1 MVGFIKKLLGRDVS
15 FDLSSELKDNIH
27 NLVIKN
33 LETYEENYHYAFKA
47 VIEEWKEAKKDIDV
61 PAIDKEAQNRASVE
75 TIKNEISILV
85 NKKSEDDVEREIK
98 AKTDNER
105 TMTAALKTSEKI
117 IAKLVSKSDSI
128 YICHSM

>member
-1 MVGFIKKLLGRDVS
+1 MTRPYLVIPG
-15 FDLSSELKDNIH
+15 ELYD
-27 NLVIKN
+27 LVIKN

-85 NKKSEDDVEREIK
+85 NKESEDDVEREIK

-105 TMTAALKTSEKI
+105 TMTAALKTSENI
-117 IAKLVSKSDSI
+117 IAKLVSKSVDEALERWGRQESTNFSG
-128 YICHSM
+128 SMY